1 MTVMN
6 KESSSISP
14 DPVSPPPSRMLRAA
28 AWALRPLVKLLLH
41 RGVMYPE
48 FAEQL
53 KAVFV
58 DVAAKEFPIPGKRDT
73 DSRISVLTGIYRRDV
88 KRIRQELANDQET
101 DVSIA
106 DVKATEEMS
115 LSARVVGLWT
125 GLPEFTDQYGMPKP
139 IARLA
144 SKGGQ
149 ISFEALVKRVNRD
162 THARTLL
169 DEWVRVGAA
178 SIDEHNDVH
187 LHIDAFLSGKS
198 LDEKAFYLQ
207 HNAHDH
213 LAALTHNLTGQTP
226 VMLERCVIYRGL
238 SEPSIQILA
247 ALARTKG
254 MQVLHQVNQRA
265 IELKEVDVGKMD
277 ANYRFNFG
285 TYFYH
290 EHSKNGENDE

>member
-1 MTVMN
+1 MSEDHIPVL
-6 KESSSISP
+6 P
-14 DPVSPPPSRMLRAA
+14 DEPPRPPSRMLRAA

-41 RGVMYPE
+41 RGVGYPE

-73 DSRISVLTGIYRRDV
+73 DSRISVLTGIYRRDI
-88 KRIRQELANDQET
+88 KRIRQALATDQDTET
-101 DVSIA
+101 SIS
-106 DVKATEEMS
+106 DVKASEEMS

-125 GLPEFTDQYGMPKP
+125 GLPGFTDAHGVPKP

-144 SKGGQ
+144 SKGGE
-149 ISFEALVKRVNRD
+149 ISFEALVKQVNRD

-187 LHIDAFLSGKS
+187 LHLDAFLSGKS
-198 LDEKAFYLQ
+198 LDEKAYYLQ
-207 HNAHDH
+207 HNAYDH
-213 LAALTHNLTGQTP
+213 LAALTHNLTGETP

-238 SEPSIQILA
+238 TESSIAELA
-247 ALARTKG
+247 ELARSKG
-254 MQVLHQVNQRA
+254 MQALHQVNQRA
-265 IELKEVDVGKMD
+265 IELKAQDSGQKE
-277 ANYRFNFG
+277 ARYRFNFG
-285 TYFYH
+285 AYFFH
-290 EHSKNGENDE
+290 EATKKGPHDE

>member
-1 MTVMN
+1 MS
-6 KESSSISP
+6 EDQISALP
-14 DPVSPPPSRMLRAA
+14 DETPRPPSRMLRAA
-28 AWALRPLVKLLLH
+28 AWALRPLVKLLLY
-41 RGVMYPE
+41 RGVSYPE

-88 KRIRQELANDQET
+88 KRIRLALASDQDTET
-101 DVSIA
+101 SIA
-106 DVKATEEMS
+106 DVKASDEMS

-125 GLPEFTDQYGMPKP
+125 GLPGFTDAQGVPKP

-144 SKGGQ
+144 SKGGE
-149 ISFEALVKRVNRD
+149 ISFEALVKQVNRD

-187 LHIDAFLSGKS
+187 LHLDAFLSGKS
-198 LDEKAFYLQ
+198 LDEKAYYLQ

-213 LAALTHNLTGQTP
+213 LAALTHNLTGETP

-238 SEPSIQILA
+238 SEPSINELA
-247 ALARTKG
+247 ELARSKG
-254 MQVLHQVNQRA
+254 MQALHQVNQRA
-265 IELKEVDVGKMD
+265 IELKEQDRGQKE
-277 ANYRFNFG
+277 ARFRFNFG
-285 TYFYH
+285 AYFFH
-290 EHSKNGENDE
+290 EAGKKGNQDE